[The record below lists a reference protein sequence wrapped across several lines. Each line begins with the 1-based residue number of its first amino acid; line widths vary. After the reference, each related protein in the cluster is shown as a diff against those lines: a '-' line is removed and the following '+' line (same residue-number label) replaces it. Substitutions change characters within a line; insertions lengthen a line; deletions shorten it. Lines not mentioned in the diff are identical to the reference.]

1 MVHTIETTV
10 IDEDIIKTAYE
21 EQRAATRKDG
31 ASELK
36 QEPLSMAQIVQEAT
50 ELRLSFRN
58 IFRIDNLEGFEKLTT
73 LCLDNNI
80 IEDIVNLSHLVNV
93 QWLDLSFNN
102 ISVIQGLEKLTKLT
116 DASFYNNSI
125 MEIQGLDNCMDL
137 NCLSI
142 GNNSIKSL
150 DNLMYLRKFKKLRL
164 LNLEGN
170 PVCHD
175 PEYRMFVLAHI
186 KYLKYLDYGLL
197 SEADVVAAKEQYQ
210 DELLELEENEGIEDA
225 AGERETQRK
234 KQTSVLLK
242 ANLVEV
248 ETLFVEMFQKDT
260 EIGKLK
266 QFPGMSELL
275 EDYRANFNALSEQF
289 KVQGLERLDK
299 RTTEYDMYTKALV
312 EMQTENEATCVGTI
326 EAFNRRKKHFFAEL
340 EKKDLIE
347 QADFAD
353 LRREVAEMGEILL
366 DLEMQ
371 VVQKAEDMIDVLENQ
386 FIDMKAV
393 SLDAQQNWFRGVEA
407 MEDAFFS
414 GTTALL
420 PVLLDNSQN
429 DLLGDA
435 VIDEVKNMLRDRDS
449 CMGAATSSHDIHLG
463 RLLEAEDEMREK
475 EVAIFNGLVDGQ
487 RETEYKR
494 NRTRVME
501 VEHLLNM
508 NYLEMDDMIAQ
519 QNLEDEYGDGG
530 LDD

>member
-1 MVHTIETTV
+1 M
-10 IDEDIIKTAYE
+10 
-21 EQRAATRKDG
+21 Q
-31 ASELK
+31 AS
-36 QEPLSMAQIVQEAT
+36 

-58 IFRIDNLEGFEKLTT
+58 IFRIDNLHGFEKLTT

-102 ISVIQGLEKLTKLT
+102 ISVIKGLETLTKLT
-116 DASFYNNSI
+116 DVSFYNNSI
-125 MEIQGLDNCMDL
+125 KEIQGLDSCSEL

-142 GNNSIKSL
+142 GNNSITSL
-150 DNLMYLRKFKKLRL
+150 DNLMYLIKFKKLRL

-197 SEADVVAAKEQYQ
+197 NESDVIAAKEQYQ

-225 AGERETQRK
+225 ASERDAQRK
-234 KQTSVLLK
+234 KQSGLLK
-242 ANLVEV
+242 RANLSAV
-248 ETLFVEMFQKDT
+248 ETLFLEMFEKDT
-260 EIGKLK
+260 EIAKLK

-299 RTTEYDMYTKALV
+299 RTTEFDMYKMALDT
-312 EMQTENEATCVGTI
+312 MQKENEAECVQRI
-326 EAFNRRKKHFFAEL
+326 EAFNMKKKHFFIDL
-340 EKKDLIE
+340 EKKDVVE

-353 LRREVAEMGEILL
+353 LRRQTAELGETLL
-366 DLEMQ
+366 DYEMQ

-386 FIDMKAV
+386 FIEMKAAT
-393 SLDAQQNWFRGVEA
+393 LDAQQSWFRGVEA
-407 MEDAFFS
+407 MEDAFFN
-414 GTTALL
+414 GTTHLIQD
-420 PVLLDNSQN
+420 LLDKSQN
-429 DLLGDA
+429 DLLGDD
-435 VIDEVKNMLRDRDS
+435 VIEEVKNMLMDRDT
-449 CMGAATSSHDIHLG
+449 CMNAATASHDIHLG
-463 RLLEAEDEMREK
+463 VLLESEDNMRETETK
-475 EVAIFNGLVDGQ
+475 IFNGLVDGE

-494 NRTRVME
+494 NRDRVME

-508 NYLEMDDMIAQ
+508 NYSEMDDLIAQ
-519 QNLEDEYGDGG
+519 QNFDDEYGEGG